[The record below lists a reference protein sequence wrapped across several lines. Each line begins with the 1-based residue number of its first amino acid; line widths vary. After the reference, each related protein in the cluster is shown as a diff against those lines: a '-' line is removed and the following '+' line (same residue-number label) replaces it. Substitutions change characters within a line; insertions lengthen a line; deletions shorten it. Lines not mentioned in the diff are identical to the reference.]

1 VRSDRLL
8 RPAVV
13 LLAAGMLVGCAP
25 SGEPS
30 GVPAGPTAADAG
42 ADRQSGWEVT
52 VYYTAVESFH
62 DDETVEVRGC
72 LTIDCTNGDD
82 LLGEWPEG
90 FVTAVKDEGTGRI
103 TSGEQAGRYLNWAS
117 TEGYWLDDAP
127 RDADGG
133 VLVPMR
139 SAAADGVPEGTTVQ
153 LVDCGRASGGGPP
166 ASAVCDRLKS
176 GDWKVSDEF
185 TPGLGG
191 DRHIDLYLGEEDVDD
206 FTSSPMFTTLTDAT
220 LAFTAPTG

>member
-1 VRSDRLL
+1 MTACSGLRLSCS
-8 RPAVV
+8 PP
-13 LLAAGMLVGCAP
+13 GCSSAAP

-139 SAAADGVPEGTTVQ
+139 SVPADGVPRAPRCNWSTVDVLQ
-153 LVDCGRASGGGPP
+153 AAVRLRPP
-166 ASAVCDRLKS
+166 C
-176 GDWKVSDEF
+176 
-185 TPGLGG
+185 
-191 DRHIDLYLGEEDVDD
+191 
-206 FTSSPMFTTLTDAT
+206 AT
-220 LAFTAPTG
+220 G

>member
-1 VRSDRLL
+1 MRSDRLL

-82 LLGEWPEG
+82 LLGE
-90 FVTAVKDEGTGRI
+90 
-103 TSGEQAGRYLNWAS
+103 
-117 TEGYWLDDAP
+117 
-127 RDADGG
+127 
-133 VLVPMR
+133 
-139 SAAADGVPEGTTVQ
+139 
-153 LVDCGRASGGGPP
+153 
-166 ASAVCDRLKS
+166 
-176 GDWKVSDEF
+176 
-185 TPGLGG
+185 
-191 DRHIDLYLGEEDVDD
+191 
-206 FTSSPMFTTLTDAT
+206 
-220 LAFTAPTG
+220 